1 MVTAVNDVTA
11 FILAGGK
18 STRMGCD
25 KAFIQFNGRTL
36 LERSLET
43 ARAVTPEVIVVGER
57 SKFSRFAP
65 VVDDIFRD
73 RGPLGGIHA
82 ALSVSATDLNLLLA
96 LDMPFMEPRLLKYL
110 FKRALEKEH
119 ADVLVVLPRAAG
131 GLQPLCAIYRTR
143 FGRMAE
149 EALKK
154 GQNKIDDLFTG
165 IRMLAIEENE
175 LVRAGF
181 APGLF
186 RNLNTPEELEKAKRH
201 KV

>member
-1 MVTAVNDVTA
+1 METAVNDVTA

-25 KAFIQFNGRTL
+25 KAFVQFNGRSL

-43 ARAVTPEVIVVGER
+43 ARAVTPEVILVGER

-96 LDMPFMEPRLLKYL
+96 LDMPFIEARFLKYL

-119 ADVLVVLPRAAG
+119 ADVLVIVPRAAG

-143 FGRMAE
+143 FGQMAE

-154 GQNKIDDLFTG
+154 GQNKIDDLFTD
-165 IRMLAIEENE
+165 IRILTIEESE
-175 LVRAGF
+175 LARAGF
-181 APGLF
+181 APSMF
-186 RNLNTPEELEKAKRH
+186 RNLNTPEELEKAKRQRG
-201 KV
+201 